1 MNMSLKHV
9 KDHEKYDF
17 GGFIAK
23 MQLMVTN
30 ISVWEDYATKARLGT
45 KVEVV
50 IIKDDT
56 PYQPGPDGHVQ
67 TNLYEKLVFKIRKN
81 EVAVKVGDIVVPKGA
96 EALVYGDYRNQL
108 SITADDVVKVPAGD
122 KK

>member
-1 MNMSLKHV
+1 MLKHV
-9 KDHEKYDF
+9 KDHEKYDL

-30 ISVWEDYATKARLGT
+30 ISAWEDYATKARLGT

-56 PYQPGPDGHVQ
+56 PYQPGADGNVQ
-67 TNLYEKLVFKIRKN
+67 TNLYEKLVFKVRKN
-81 EVAVKVGDIVVPKGA
+81 DVVVKVGDIVVPKGA
-96 EALVYGDYRNQL
+96 GAVVYGDYRNQL
-108 SITADDVVKVPAGD
+108 SITADDVVKVHAEA